1 MRQLLSVTTEES
13 LGTRIVHR
21 GLKLCLE
28 SEISSDSGRRGVRAL
43 AGGAAR
49 EKGRGRERDGDAA
62 VKGKKGGRK
71 DPVRGRIVNSLCKPC

>member
-28 SEISSDSGRRGVRAL
+28 SEISSDSRRSDSRRTSFSRWSERETDRKRGTERC
-43 AGGAAR
+43 GGKR
-49 EKGRGRERDGDAA
+49 EKRRTERSGKRPHREF
-62 VKGKKGGRK
+62 
-71 DPVRGRIVNSLCKPC
+71 SL

>member
-28 SEISSDSGRRGVRAL
+28 SEISSDSRRRGVRAL
-43 AGGAAR
+43 AGGTSERQTER
-49 EKGRGRERDGDAA
+49 EGWKDAA

>member
-43 AGGAAR
+43 ADGAAR
-49 EKGRGRERDGDAA
+49 ERARERDGDAA